1 MLVQRAP
8 SSASFPSVRVLFS
21 EKLPLQLPPLSRP
34 ACPATGV
41 VRRSVTRWPLEIT
54 YRRGGRRSCIPLGS
68 TAHFLIRGLSDGR
81 DVLNRYYLFGNSRA
95 RIARDVNAAAAYSSR
110 RRVRVKFY
118 SKASRCLQYEEK
130 EERRGGNMVR
140 PRGRQSCVDFSHVIL
155 TPIYHS
161 RPSYSFKVLRVRA
174 SERPK
179 RTATMIL

>member
-81 DVLNRYYLFGNSRA
+81 DVLNRYFLFGNSRR
-95 RIARDVNAAAAYSSR
+95 RIARAVNAAAAYSSR
-110 RRVRVKFY
+110 RRVRAKFY
-118 SKASRCLQYEEK
+118 SKASRCLQYEQK
-130 EERRGGNMVR
+130 EEGRGGNMAVR
-140 PRGRQSCVDFSHVIL
+140 SRGRQGSVDFLHVMATTIYRSH
-155 TPIYHS
+155 
-161 RPSYSFKVLRVRA
+161 PSYSLGSARSRINQ
-174 SERPK
+174 
-179 RTATMIL
+179 T